1 MTQKNLKF
9 NLEEAVAYQAEAIVS
24 KTILKTGSG
33 SVTLFAFAAGESL
46 SEHTTSQNALV
57 VVTEGTGEITISGEK
72 YSVHKGETIPL
83 PAGEPHALKA
93 VTNFKMILIMLKD

>member
-9 NLEEAVAYQAEAIVS
+9 SLEDSVAYQPEAIVS

-57 VVTEGTGEITISGEK
+57 VVTDGAVDITISGEK
-72 YSVHKGETIPL
+72 YSVQKGEMIAL

-93 VTNFKMILIMLKD
+93 VTDFKMILIMLKD